1 MAHREFEYDPDII
14 TVTDEEGMEHEFEE
28 LDRIETDDDKRY
40 VALIPIYK
48 DAEDVLEGDGEVII
62 LEVIEE
68 EDGETYLQQIQDE
81 EEFNEIGEIMI
92 KRIQKKF
99 GFDDEDEEEAED

>member
-99 GFDDEDEEEAED
+99 GFDDEDGEEAED